1 MSRACLLFLSIALAA
16 CQMPGAE
23 TASPARLSPLDT
35 MTRME
40 IPASA
45 DTVGKA
51 ADYLLRPVGYRV
63 VEGCGTCP
71 PEAAEIAAKP
81 VSPLALRPQFTT
93 IGRALVL
100 VGGSRTRVV
109 VDPEAGRVAY
119 GWFGTV
125 PGTAP

>member
-1 MSRACLLFLSIALAA
+1 MTRARPLLPVLALAA
-16 CQMPGAE
+16 CQTPGAE
-23 TASPARLSPLDT
+23 TAAPARLSPLDT

-40 IPASA
+40 IPATA

-51 ADYLLRPVGYRV
+51 ADYLLGPVGYRV
-63 VEGCGTCP
+63 VEGCGACP

-109 VDPEAGRVAY
+109 VDPETGRVAY
-119 GWFGTV
+119 GWFGA
-125 PGTAP
+125 AP